1 MRGLLKLTWLE
12 IRIFAREPLGF
23 VGAIVI
29 PAAMFLLLGRT
40 GRELA
45 LATGPGADHSAGMT
59 QYLAQDLPLFVSIF
73 ISINAALS
81 LIAVISIYREGGI
94 LKRLRATPLRPA
106 VILGAHVL
114 VKLFFTGISLLL
126 MLLAGRRFYPV
137 PIHAHVAGFSLAVAA
152 TTVTILCMGFVIAS
166 MVPTARFAQ
175 LIGSV
180 IFYPTLA
187 VSGMFVPLSSL
198 PRPWALLGTLLPM
211 SHAVALLR
219 GAWVG
224 ADWLVLLPHLGA
236 LALTIAICL
245 ALTSRVFRWE

>member
-1 MRGLLKLTWLE
+1 VRGLLKLTWLE
-12 IRIFAREPLGF
+12 IRIFVREPLGF
-23 VGAIVI
+23 VASVGV
-29 PAAMFLLLGRT
+29 PLAMFLVLGRSVSP
-40 GRELA
+40 A
-45 LATGPGADHSAGMT
+45 AAHSAKAT
-59 QYLAQDLPLFVSIF
+59 QFLGQDLPLFISIF

-126 MLLAGRRFYPV
+126 LLLAGRRFYPV
-137 PIHAHVAGFSLAVAA
+137 PIHAHVAGFALAIVV
-152 TTVTILCMGFVIAS
+152 TTVTILCMGFVVAS
-166 MVPTARFAQ
+166 MVGTARFAQ

-180 IFYPTLA
+180 IFYPMLA

-198 PRPWALLGTLLPM
+198 PRAWATLGSVLPM

-219 GAWVG
+219 GAWIG
-224 ADWLVLLPHLGA
+224 AAWLDLLPHLVA
-236 LALTIAICL
+236 LALTMAICL
-245 ALTSRVFRWE
+245 ALTTRVFRWE

>member
-12 IRIFAREPLGF
+12 IRIFAREPLGL
-23 VGAIVI
+23 VAAIGV
-29 PAAMFLLLGRT
+29 PLAMFLVLGRT
-40 GRELA
+40 VSRS
-45 LATGPGADHSAGMT
+45 ADHSAETT
-59 QYLAQDLPLFVSIF
+59 QFLAQDLPLFVSIF

-106 VILGAHVL
+106 VILAAHVL
-114 VKLFFTGISLLL
+114 VKLVFTGISLVLTV
-126 MLLAGRRFYPV
+126 LAGRRLYPV
-137 PIHAHVAGFSLAVAA
+137 ALHPHVAGFALAVAV

-166 MVPTARFAQ
+166 VVGTARFAQ
-175 LIGSV
+175 LIGST
-180 IFYPTLA
+180 IFYPMLA
-187 VSGMFVPLSSL
+187 VSGMFVPLSSM
-198 PRPWALLGTLLPM
+198 PRAWALLGNVLPM

-224 ADWLVLLPHLGA
+224 TDWLVLMPHLGA

-245 ALTSRVFRWE
+245 GLTTRVFRWE

>member
-12 IRIFAREPLGF
+12 IRIFVREPLGL
-23 VGAIVI
+23 VAAIGV
-29 PAAMFLLLGRT
+29 PLAMFLVLGRSLT
-40 GRELA
+40 PS
-45 LATGPGADHSAGMT
+45 TDHSARAT
-59 QYLAQDLPLFVSIF
+59 QFLVQDLPLFVSIF

-106 VILGAHVL
+106 TILGAHVL
-114 VKLFFTGISLLL
+114 VKLFFTGISLAL
-126 MLLAGRRFYPV
+126 MMLAGRRFYPV
-137 PIHAHVAGFSLAVAA
+137 TLHPHVAGFALAVVV
-152 TTVTILCMGFVIAS
+152 TTLAILCMGFVVAS

-180 IFYPTLA
+180 IFYPMLA
-187 VSGMFVPLSSL
+187 ISGMFVPLASMS
-198 PRPWALLGTLLPM
+198 RPWALLGGVLPV

-224 ADWLVLLPHLGA
+224 AGWLELLPNLGA
-236 LALTIAICL
+236 LALTIAISL
-245 ALTSRVFRWE
+245 ALATRVFRWE

>member
-12 IRIFAREPLGF
+12 IRIFVREPLGF
-23 VGAIVI
+23 VAAVGV
-29 PAAMFLLLGRT
+29 PLAMFLVLGRSM
-40 GRELA
+40 GP
-45 LATGPGADHSAGMT
+45 ATDHSART
-59 QYLAQDLPLFVSIF
+59 AQFLAQDLPLFVSIF

-114 VKLFFTGISLLL
+114 VKLFFTGISLAL
-126 MLLAGRRFYPV
+126 MVLAGRRFYPV
-137 PIHAHVAGFSLAVAA
+137 TLHPHVAGFALAVAV

-166 MVPTARFAQ
+166 WVGTARFAQ
-175 LIGSV
+175 LTGSAV
-180 IFYPTLA
+180 FYPMLV
-187 VSGMFVPLSSL
+187 VSGMFVPLSSM
-198 PRPWALLGTLLPM
+198 PRSLALLGSVLPM

-224 ADWLVLLPHLGA
+224 TSWLVLLPHIGA

-245 ALTSRVFRWE
+245 ALTARVFRWE

>member
-12 IRIFAREPLGF
+12 IRIFVREPLGF
-23 VGAIVI
+23 VAAVGV
-29 PAAMFLLLGRT
+29 PLAMFLVLGRSMS
-40 GRELA
+40 
-45 LATGPGADHSAGMT
+45 PGAGHSARTT
-59 QYLAQDLPLFVSIF
+59 QFLAQDLPLFVSIF

-114 VKLFFTGISLLL
+114 VKLVFTGISLLL
-126 MLLAGRRFYPV
+126 MVLAGRRFYPV
-137 PIHAHVAGFSLAVAA
+137 TLHAHFAGFALAVVV
-152 TTVTILCMGFVIAS
+152 TTVAILCMGFIVAS
-166 MVPTARFAQ
+166 MVGAARFAQ
-175 LIGSV
+175 LIGST
-180 IFYPTLA
+180 IFYPMLA
-187 VSGMFVPLSSL
+187 ISGMFVPLSSM
-198 PRPWALLGTLLPM
+198 PRPLALLGNVLPM

-224 ADWLVLLPHLGA
+224 AGWLVLLPHLGA

-245 ALTSRVFRWE
+245 ALTTRVFRWE

>member
-12 IRIFAREPLGF
+12 IRIFVREPLGF
-23 VGAIVI
+23 VAAVGVPLAI
-29 PAAMFLLLGRT
+29 FLVLGRSMS
-40 GRELA
+40 
-45 LATGPGADHSAGMT
+45 PGAGHSARTT
-59 QYLAQDLPLFVSIF
+59 QFLAQDLPLFVSIF

-114 VKLFFTGISLLL
+114 VKLVFTGISLLL
-126 MLLAGRRFYPV
+126 VVLAGRRFYPV
-137 PIHAHVAGFSLAVAA
+137 TLHVHFAGFALAVVV
-152 TTVTILCMGFVIAS
+152 TTVAILCMGFIVAS
-166 MVPTARFAQ
+166 MVGTARFAQ
-175 LIGSV
+175 LIGST
-180 IFYPTLA
+180 IFYPMLA
-187 VSGMFVPLSSL
+187 ISGMFVPLSSM
-198 PRPWALLGTLLPM
+198 PRPLALLGNVLPM

-224 ADWLVLLPHLGA
+224 AGWLVLLPHLGA

-245 ALTSRVFRWE
+245 ALT

>member
-12 IRIFAREPLGF
+12 IRIFVREPLGF
-23 VGAIVI
+23 VGAVGV
-29 PAAMFLLLGRT
+29 PLAMFLVLGRSMSPVAS
-40 GRELA
+40 R
-45 LATGPGADHSAGMT
+45 SARMT
-59 QYLAQDLPLFVSIF
+59 QFVAQDLPLFISIF

-114 VKLFFTGISLLL
+114 VKLVFTGLSLLL
-126 MLLAGRRFYPV
+126 LVLAGRRFYPV
-137 PIHAHVAGFSLAVAA
+137 PLHAHVAGFALAIVV
-152 TTVTILCMGFVIAS
+152 TTVAILCMGFVIAS
-166 MVPTARFAQ
+166 MVGTARFAQ
-175 LIGSV
+175 LTGSA
-180 IFYPTLA
+180 IFYPMLA
-187 VSGMFVPLSSL
+187 ISGMFVPLSSM
-198 PRPWALLGTLLPM
+198 PRPWALLGSVLPM

-224 ADWLVLLPHLGA
+224 TDWLVLAPHLGA

-245 ALTSRVFRWE
+245 ALTTRVFRWE